1 MAESASGGTLIGK
14 ISLDIEMGGNLKEQM
29 MELTQNLQK
38 QLSQTMQQ
46 PIKKLFEDMAKSMTD
61 SLRAITDE
69 VRNMMAAS
77 KKELEDYLKRI
88 NNVKMPN
95 MPAPGDTT
103 QPSQETPG
111 SIMPR
116 APPASVSYPKLKID
130 FDIEQQKELIN
141 SQLAQI
147 EAQMGILKNKS
158 NELEDAMQKALK
170 TDPAAAEM
178 YEAKLKQIGAQMVDL
193 EIKAEALNAKL
204 KEISVPELQSMD
216 NGFSG
221 LSLGTL
227 PTTELEQMK
236 LSMREIW
243 QLSSNLFPSLETL
256 SYGMRNVGSAIKEV
270 ARVGGKSIL
279 SGFTFTLKEMT
290 HLLPK
295 CVQKLL
301 PFNKALKESKS
312 NAHSSRF
319 SFKRLLGTLVVFRL
333 LMPAITKGIQSMFS
347 TLSQSLQTNDQFS
360 KSLKQIKS
368 NLSVA
373 FTPIFQAILPAVNAL
388 MVGLSKITAYL
399 AAFTSTLF
407 GSSLSASVAATK
419 QLNAQKQA
427 LSGVGGAAKK
437 ASLQLASF
445 DELNIIGQS
454 EDSGGAALPE
464 ITMPEINTS
473 GISDFAQKLKDL
485 IDAGDWYGVGALLG
499 EKLSDA
505 LDQINWAPI
514 QNKAAEI
521 GRNLAELINGFIE
534 FPGLGMKIGE
544 NLGEALNVAVE
555 FFYNFVK
562 RINWKSLGKFIGDG
576 FTGIF
581 KRFNWSKFGSSI
593 GLFVGGWVQ
602 MMATMISSADLSS
615 LGEGLSVWAINLCD
629 SFAQRIRE
637 TDWDAVGQ
645 SFAEGFLSIDFGGIL
660 SSVAIAIGEAVLA
673 SVGIIRGFFSNIGWD
688 SIQGLLEGIIMGLAN
703 IGTWLI
709 DNVIN
714 PLVDGVCSLL
724 GIHSPS
730 TVFAEIGNNII
741 LGLFEGLKGLWETV
755 NGWFK
760 EKFKLLCDGIQTKFT
775 EVKKFF
781 DTTVKKIGDFF
792 GELAHNIGDGF
803 KRGINWAI
811 EHVNRFIG
819 WLNEK
824 LKFSWDPLYIMGHK
838 IYDGGSVQLVTIP
851 QIPYLAQGGIIDQ
864 PTLAMVGESGKEA
877 VMPLENNTGWIDQLA
892 DRVAARLP
900 QGNSMTSAQLDLI
913 IELLRQLLEKSGDVY
928 LMDEIVGIIGEAWDR
943 TKGRRGDFAFN
954 GINR

>member
-1 MAESASGGTLIGK
+1 MAESASGGTSIGK

-77 KKELEDYLKRI
+77 KKELEDYLKKI
-88 NNVKMPN
+88 NNVKMPT

-111 SIMPR
+111 SGMPR
-116 APPASVSYPKLKID
+116 APPASVSFPKLKID

-141 SQLAQI
+141 NQLAQI
-147 EAQMGILKNKS
+147 EIQMDLLKNKS

-170 TDPAAAEM
+170 TDPAAADGIES
-178 YEAKLKQIGAQMVDL
+178 KLKLIGTQMVDL
-193 EIKAEALNAKL
+193 EIKADSLRDKL
-204 KEISVPELQSMD
+204 SSLGSQSKS
-216 NGFSG
+216 SG
-221 LSLGTL
+221 LSFKGLF
-227 PTTELEQMK
+227 
-236 LSMREIW
+236 
-243 QLSSNLFPSLETL
+243 SNLGRF
-256 SYGMRNVGSAIKEV
+256 GSTIGGLIKKMPKFNFHLKNS
-270 ARVGGKSIL
+270 GKYA
-279 SGFTFTLKEMT
+279 G
-290 HLLPK
+290 
-295 CVQKLL
+295 
-301 PFNKALKESKS
+301 A
-312 NAHSSRF
+312 SRF

-347 TLSQSLQTNDQFS
+347 SLNQSLQTNDQFNR
-360 KSLKQIKS
+360 SLKQVKS

-388 MVGLSKITAYL
+388 MSGLSKLTAYL

-445 DELNIIGQS
+445 DELNIIGQK
-454 EDSGGAALPE
+454 EDAGAALPE

-473 GISDFAQKLKDL
+473 GISDFVQKLKDL
-485 IDAGDWYGVGALLG
+485 IEAGDWYGVGALFG

-514 QNKAAEI
+514 KAKAAKI
-521 GRNLAELINGFIE
+521 GFNLAQMINGFVE
-534 FPGLGMKIGE
+534 FPGLGKKIGK
-544 NLGEALNVAVE
+544 NIAEALNTALNLIHGLVTGL
-555 FFYNFVK
+555 
-562 RINWKSLGKFIGDG
+562 NWGSLGVFIGDG
-576 FTGIF
+576 LA
-581 KRFNWSKFGSSI
+581 
-593 GLFVGGWVQ
+593 GLFETFDWSMLGDMIGSFIGGFMQ
-602 MMATMISSADLSS
+602 MIANTFINADLEA
-615 LGEGLSVWAINLCD
+615 LGEGLSILAINLMD
-629 SFAQRIRE
+629 SWAQKLRETDYKAVGESFAQ
-637 TDWDAVGQ
+637 G
-645 SFAEGFLSIDFGGIL
+645 LMSIDWLGIFVSLVKLMAELFLVSLDVLFTMFLEIGGT
-660 SSVAIAIGEAVLA
+660 LA
-673 SVGIIRGFFSNIGWD
+673 TNLV
-688 SIQGLLEGIIMGLAN
+688 EGIRTGLTN
-703 IGTWLI
+703 LWSTLVTW
-709 DNVIN
+709 VS
-714 PLVDGVCSLL
+714 G
-724 GIHSPS
+724 
-730 TVFAEIGNNII
+730 
-741 LGLFEGLKGLWETV
+741 
-755 NGWFK
+755 
-760 EKFKLLCDGIQTKFT
+760 KFKSLCDSVQVKFT
-775 EVKKFF
+775 EVKNFF
-781 DTTVKKIGDFF
+781 GTTVKKIGDFF
-792 GELAHNIGDGF
+792 GDLAHNIGDGF

-851 QIPYLAQGGIIDQ
+851 QIPYLAKGGLIDQ